1 MPGELIL
8 FDGLVDTGTIV
19 PRDVVGEE
27 AVFESTV
34 GAGVDVVK
42 ADDVS
47 EGMALFEDVPEDETA
62 LGSLYART
70 TTSALEI
77 VLELRLEVEMTNFVL
92 EIELTSMLDVELDV
106 ELDTRLLKPVLE
118 VDRLVEL
125 VLKNV
130 LGFALELRLVRLL
143 GLLGPVLG
151 IRLDPEFEV
160 ELLAFAFDV
169 ELPASVVDVG
179 PWPVLTVELWRPVVE
194 DAVPGL
200 ILGMEL
206 RESVLVAE

>member
-125 VLKNV
+125 VLKNG
-130 LGFALELRLVRLL
+130 LGFALELRLVR
-143 GLLGPVLG
+143 LLGPVLG